1 MNVRGRW
8 GLPKPII
15 AGRLKARHLPEKNKV
30 IKCPW
35 GRGAMTWMSISCL
48 LGRGERY
55 TGHLAEAGGS
65 PFLTNECSEAT
76 QG

>member
-1 MNVRGRW
+1 
-8 GLPKPII
+8 
-15 AGRLKARHLPEKNKV
+15 
-30 IKCPW
+30 
-35 GRGAMTWMSISCL
+35 MTWMSISCL

-65 PFLTNECSEAT
+65 PFLTSECSEAT